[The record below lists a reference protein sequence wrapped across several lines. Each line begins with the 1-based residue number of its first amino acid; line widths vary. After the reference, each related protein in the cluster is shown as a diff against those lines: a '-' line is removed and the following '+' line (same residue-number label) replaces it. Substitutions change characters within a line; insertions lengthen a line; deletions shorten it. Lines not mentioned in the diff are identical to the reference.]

1 MPATIYKIIDAFLAA
16 FTTFFTKLT
25 GDFFKCFGINI
36 GAVFPTMEDKNRKL
50 TAVLNSFNKGKSF
63 FDLVFPH
70 ARSFERMFVIM
81 AVCFCIMM
89 ILINL
94 MKSMIGPFTEGEHP
108 IAVASRGMVSLFASV
123 FSYHIFLTI
132 EYVMN
137 FFYIRFS
144 EITVMKPKKLEDAEK
159 LLFDKSVI
167 TKILGVES
175 DSGAEMKLM
184 VAIVALA
191 AVILILFNFLKLLLS
206 MIEQYVTL
214 GVMFYTCPL
223 AFGTLASAS
232 TRDIFKAW
240 VRMVY
245 PQCLLLISNL
255 FFVNVFIYA
264 INNIGKVFY
273 AQVEITET
281 TKGLIYGNTPKEVTH
296 IGSGDVRLTI
306 VSYIVVLCMLVAWLI
321 VAQKFGDYLK
331 ALGLN
336 TVSTGRGL
344 AGAVMATAGTTA
356 FVTPK
361 LLKKTVGLA
370 GTAAGAAVGGG
381 KKVYGHFNPKE
392 AAKPS
397 DKPSDKPVE
406 FGGDEG
412 TSKNA
417 NKDTSEGTGD
427 GNNLN
432 KDAEKEA
439 KKKSAS
445 RRKNQ
450 KGKTESGNADKKD
463 AAEQQNINQPE
474 GQSSKDVVGASEKVP
489 ENGLPGTGDG
499 SVGGTDD
506 TETPNPVDAPE
517 GSLLETGS
525 GKDNETDATETSSN
539 NKVVGAP
546 GDSLTETENGNDG
559 KIVAEKTQK
568 VVGATGGSPAETPAN
583 NANAT
588 GGETQNKNNINPV
601 ATKTP
606 SDNAG
611 VTENNLKK
619 SGVGAGHEKGTDF
632 GVKPQKTETNK
643 GKPPN
648 KEIPVSKIRP
658 TGDK

>member
-1 MPATIYKIIDAFLAA
+1 MPATIYKIVDAFLAA
-16 FTTFFTKLT
+16 FTIFFTKLT
-25 GDFFKCFGINI
+25 GDFFGYFGINI
-36 GAVFPTMEDKNRKL
+36 GAIFPTIKDHKKIGLE
-50 TAVLNSFNKGKSF
+50 AVLNSFNNGDSF
-63 FDLVFPH
+63 FDKVFPG
-70 ARSFERMFVIM
+70 AQSFEHIFVVM

-89 ILINL
+89 MLINL
-94 MKSMIGPFTEGEHP
+94 MKSMVGPFAEGEHP
-108 IAVASRGMVSLFASV
+108 IAAASRGFIALFATI
-123 FSYHIFLTI
+123 FSYYIFLTI

-137 FFYIRFS
+137 KFYIQFANTA
-144 EITVMKPKKLEDAEK
+144 INKKGLENTEK
-159 LLFDKSVI
+159 LLFDKNVI

-175 DSGAEMKLM
+175 DSGAAMKLM
-184 VAIVALA
+184 VAMIALV

-214 GVMFYTCPL
+214 GIMFYTCPL

-232 TRDIFKAW
+232 TRDIFKSW
-240 VRMVY
+240 IRMIGS
-245 PQCLLLISNL
+245 QCLLLISNL
-255 FFVNVFIYA
+255 FFVNVFMYA
-264 INNIGKVFY
+264 TNHIGNIFY
-273 AQVEITET
+273 AQVEITKT
-281 TKGLIYGNTPKEVTH
+281 RGLIYGNTPKEVTH
-296 IGSGDVRLTI
+296 IGDGDVRLTI

-321 VAQKFGDYLK
+321 AAQKFGDYLK
-331 ALGLN
+331 SLGLN
-336 TVSTGRGL
+336 TVQSGRGL

-568 VVGATGGSPAETPAN
+568 VVGATGGSPAETLAN